1 METITTQGMEEVLNQ
16 IELADPKK
24 HVGEINNVVF
34 DGLGLV
40 RKSVAQGIESVIPY
54 RQGKDYHQ
62 HGMLRGKQYGPLKDD
77 VKRSVSK
84 DASGGSVSIYSRSD
98 TANRWCVLQW
108 LNAGTL
114 ERTTGGRTKIG
125 KEGKTKFTAHP
136 GGSNQYNRGSIKALN
151 FFMPSAQSGVGAAE
165 TYILNET
172 IKILTK
178 Q

>member
-1 METITTQGMEEVLNQ
+1 MEAITTQGMEEVLNQ
-16 IELADPKK
+16 IELADPKN

-62 HGMLRGKQYGPLKDD
+62 HGVLRGKQYGPLKDD

-84 DASGGSVSIYSRSD
+84 DASGGSVSIYSPKNGD
-98 TANRWCVLQW
+98 NRWCVLQW

-114 ERTTGGRTKIG
+114 QRTTGGRTRIG
-125 KEGKTKFTAHP
+125 KNGETKFVKN
-136 GGSNQYNRGSIKALN
+136 GGQQGNRGSIKALN
-151 FFMPSAQSGVGAAE
+151 FFLPSAQSGVGAAE

>member
-1 METITTQGMEEVLNQ
+1 MEAITTQGMEEVLNQ
-16 IELADPKK
+16 IELADPQK

-34 DGLGLV
+34 DGLAIV

-62 HGMLRGKQYGPLKDD
+62 HGMLRGKEYGPLKDD

-114 ERTTGGRTKIG
+114 ERTTGGRTRIG
-125 KEGKTKFTAHP
+125 KNGETKFVKN
-136 GGSNQYNRGSIKALN
+136 GGQQGNRGSIKALN

>member
-1 METITTQGMEEVLNQ
+1 MEEVLNQ
-16 IELADPKK
+16 IELVDPKN

-62 HGMLRGKQYGPLKDD
+62 HGMLRGKEYGPLKDD

-84 DASGGSVSIYSRSD
+84 DASGGSVSIYSPKNGD
-98 TANRWCVLQW
+98 NRWCVLQW

-114 ERTTGGRTKIG
+114 QRTTGGRTRIG
-125 KEGKTKFTAHP
+125 KNGETKFVKN
-136 GGSNQYNRGSIKALN
+136 GGQQGNRGSIKALN

>member
-1 METITTQGMEEVLNQ
+1 METITTQGMEEVLHQ
-16 IELADPKK
+16 IELADPQK

-84 DASGGSVSIYSRSD
+84 DASGGSVSIYSPKNGD
-98 TANRWCVLQW
+98 NRWCVLQW

-114 ERTTGGRTKIG
+114 QRTTGGRTRIG
-125 KEGKTKFTAHP
+125 KNGETKFVANYN
-136 GGSNQYNRGSIKALN
+136 GSKQGNRGSLQALN

>member
-1 METITTQGMEEVLNQ
+1 MEAITTQGMEEVLNQ
-16 IELADPKK
+16 IELADPQK

-34 DGLGLV
+34 NGLGLI
-40 RKSVAQGIESVIPY
+40 RKSVAQGIGSVIPY

-84 DASGGSVSIYSRSD
+84 DASGGSVSIYSPK
-98 TANRWCVLQW
+98 N
-108 LNAGTL
+108 G
-114 ERTTGGRTKIG
+114 E
-125 KEGKTKFTAHP
+125 TKFVKN
-136 GGSNQYNRGSIKALN
+136 GGQQGNRGSLQALD
-151 FFMPSAQSGVGAAE
+151 FFLPSAQSGIGGAE

>member
-1 METITTQGMEEVLNQ
+1 MEEVLNQ
-16 IELADPKK
+16 IELVDPKN

-34 DGLGLV
+34 GGLGLV
-40 RKSVAQGIESVIPY
+40 RKAVAQGIESVIPY

-62 HGMLRGKQYGPLKDD
+62 HGMLRGKEYGPLKDD

-84 DASGGSVSIYSRSD
+84 DASGGSVSIYSPKNGD
-98 TANRWCVLQW
+98 NRWCVLQW

-114 ERTTGGRTKIG
+114 QRTTGGRTRIG
-125 KEGKTKFTAHP
+125 KNGETKFVKN
-136 GGSNQYNRGSIKALN
+136 GGQQGNRGSIKALN

>member
-16 IELADPKK
+16 IELADPKN

-62 HGMLRGKQYGPLKDD
+62 HGMLRGKTYGPLKDD

-84 DASGGSVSIYSRSD
+84 DASGGSVSIYSPKNGD
-98 TANRWCVLQW
+98 NRWCVLQW

-114 ERTTGGRTKIG
+114 QRTTGGRTRIG
-125 KEGKTKFTAHP
+125 KNGETKFVKN
-136 GGSNQYNRGSIKALN
+136 GGQQGNRGSIKALN
-151 FFMPSAQSGVGAAE
+151 FFLPSAQSGVGAAE

-178 Q
+178 

>member
-1 METITTQGMEEVLNQ
+1 MEEVLNQ
-16 IELADPKK
+16 IELIDPKN

-62 HGMLRGKQYGPLKDD
+62 HGMLRGKEYGPLKDD

-84 DASGGSVSIYSRSD
+84 DASGGSVSIYSPKNGD
-98 TANRWCVLQW
+98 NRWCVLQW

-114 ERTTGGRTKIG
+114 QRTTGGRTRIG
-125 KEGKTKFTAHP
+125 KNGETKFVKN
-136 GGSNQYNRGSIKALN
+136 GGQQGNRGSIKALN

>member
-1 METITTQGMEEVLNQ
+1 MEAITTQGMEEVLNQ
-16 IELADPKK
+16 IEMSDPKN
-24 HVGEINNVVF
+24 HVGEINDVVF

-84 DASGGSVSIYSRSD
+84 DASGGSVSIYSPKNGD
-98 TANRWCVLQW
+98 NRWCVLQW

-114 ERTTGGRTKIG
+114 QRTTGGRTRIG
-125 KEGKTKFTAHP
+125 KNGETKFVKN
-136 GGSNQYNRGSIKALN
+136 GGQQGNRGSIKALN

>member
-1 METITTQGMEEVLNQ
+1 ME
-16 IELADPKK
+16 
-24 HVGEINNVVF
+24 F

-62 HGMLRGKQYGPLKDD
+62 HGMLRGKEYGPLKDD

-84 DASGGSVSIYSRSD
+84 DASGGSVSIYSPKNGD
-98 TANRWCVLQW
+98 NRWCVLQW

-114 ERTTGGRTKIG
+114 QRTTGGRTRIG
-125 KEGKTKFTAHP
+125 KNGETKFVKN
-136 GGSNQYNRGSIKALN
+136 GGQQGNRGSIKALN

>member
-1 METITTQGMEEVLNQ
+1 MEAITTQGMEEVLNQ
-16 IELADPKK
+16 IELADPKN

-40 RKSVAQGIESVIPY
+40 RKAVAQGIESVIPY

-62 HGMLRGKQYGPLKDD
+62 HGMLRGKEYGPLKDD

-84 DASGGSVSIYSRSD
+84 DASGGSVSIYSPKNGD
-98 TANRWCVLQW
+98 NRWCVLQW

-114 ERTTGGRTKIG
+114 QRTTGGRTRIG
-125 KEGKTKFTAHP
+125 KNGETKFVKN
-136 GGSNQYNRGSIKALN
+136 GGQQGNRGSIKALN

>member
-16 IELADPKK
+16 IELADPQK

-34 DGLGLV
+34 NGLGLV
-40 RKSVAQGIESVIPY
+40 RKAVAQGIESVIPY

-84 DASGGSVSIYSRSD
+84 DASGGSVSIYSPKNGD
-98 TANRWCVLQW
+98 NRWCVLQW

-114 ERTTGGRTKIG
+114 QRTTGGRTRIG
-125 KEGKTKFTAHP
+125 KNGETKFVKN
-136 GGSNQYNRGSIKALN
+136 GGQQGNRGSIKALN

>member
-1 METITTQGMEEVLNQ
+1 MEEVLNQ
-16 IELADPKK
+16 IELADPQK

-84 DASGGSVSIYSRSD
+84 DASGGSVSIYSPKNGD
-98 TANRWCVLQW
+98 NRWCVLQW

-114 ERTTGGRTKIG
+114 ERTTGGRTRIG
-125 KEGKTKFTAHP
+125 KNGETKFVKN
-136 GGSNQYNRGSIKALN
+136 GGQQGNRGSIKALN

>member
-1 METITTQGMEEVLNQ
+1 MEAITTQGMEEVLNQ
-16 IELADPKK
+16 IELADPQK

-84 DASGGSVSIYSRSD
+84 DASGGSVSIYSPKNGD
-98 TANRWCVLQW
+98 NRWCVLQW

-114 ERTTGGRTKIG
+114 QRTTGGRTRIG
-125 KEGKTKFTAHP
+125 KNGETKFVKN
-136 GGSNQYNRGSIKALN
+136 GGQQGNRGSIKALN
-151 FFMPSAQSGVGAAE
+151 FFMPSAQSSVGAAE

>member
-1 METITTQGMEEVLNQ
+1 MEAITTQGMEEVLNQ
-16 IELADPKK
+16 IELVDPKN

-62 HGMLRGKQYGPLKDD
+62 HGMLRGKEYGPLKDD

-84 DASGGSVSIYSRSD
+84 DASGGSVSIYSPKNGD
-98 TANRWCVLQW
+98 NRWCVLQW

-114 ERTTGGRTKIG
+114 QRTTGGRTRIG
-125 KEGKTKFTAHP
+125 KNGETKFVKN
-136 GGSNQYNRGSIKALN
+136 GGQQGNRGSIKALN

>member
-1 METITTQGMEEVLNQ
+1 MEEVLNQ
-16 IELADPKK
+16 IELADPQK

-34 DGLGLV
+34 NGLGLI
-40 RKSVAQGIESVIPY
+40 RKSVAQGIGSVIPY

-84 DASGGSVSIYSRSD
+84 DASGGSVSIYSPKNGD
-98 TANRWCVLQW
+98 NRWCVLQW

-114 ERTTGGRTKIG
+114 QRTTGGRTRIG
-125 KEGKTKFTAHP
+125 KNGETKFVKN
-136 GGSNQYNRGSIKALN
+136 GGQQGNRGSIKALN
-151 FFMPSAQSGVGAAE
+151 FFMPSAQSGVGATE

>member
-16 IELADPKK
+16 IELADPKN

-84 DASGGSVSIYSRSD
+84 DASGGSVSI
-98 TANRWCVLQW
+98 
-108 LNAGTL
+108 
-114 ERTTGGRTKIG
+114 
-125 KEGKTKFTAHP
+125 
-136 GGSNQYNRGSIKALN
+136 
-151 FFMPSAQSGVGAAE
+151 
-165 TYILNET
+165 
-172 IKILTK
+172 
-178 Q
+178 

>member
-1 METITTQGMEEVLNQ
+1 MEEVLNQ

-62 HGMLRGKQYGPLKDD
+62 HGVLRGKQYGPLKDD

-84 DASGGSVSIYSRSD
+84 DASGGSVSIYSPKNGD
-98 TANRWCVLQW
+98 NRWCVLQW

-114 ERTTGGRTKIG
+114 ERTTGGRTRIG
-125 KEGKTKFTAHP
+125 KNGETKFVKN
-136 GGSNQYNRGSIKALN
+136 GGQQGNRGSIKALN

>member
-1 METITTQGMEEVLNQ
+1 MEAITTQGMEEVLNQ
-16 IELADPKK
+16 IEMSDPKK

-84 DASGGSVSIYSRSD
+84 DASGGSVSIYSPKNGE
-98 TANRWCVLQW
+98 NRWCVLQW

-114 ERTTGGRTKIG
+114 QRTTGGRTRIG
-125 KEGKTKFTAHP
+125 KNGETKFVKN
-136 GGSNQYNRGSIKALN
+136 GGQQGNRGSIKALN

>member
-16 IELADPKK
+16 IELADPKN

-40 RKSVAQGIESVIPY
+40 RKAVAQGIESVIPY
-54 RQGKDYHQ
+54 RQGKDYHR

-84 DASGGSVSIYSRSD
+84 DASGGSVSIYSPKNGD
-98 TANRWCVLQW
+98 NRWCVLQW

-114 ERTTGGRTKIG
+114 QRTTGGRTRIG
-125 KEGKTKFTAHP
+125 KNGETKFVKN
-136 GGSNQYNRGSIKALN
+136 GGQQGNRGSIKALN

>member
-1 METITTQGMEEVLNQ
+1 METITTRGMEEVLNQ
-16 IELADPKK
+16 IELVDPKN

-40 RKSVAQGIESVIPY
+40 RKAVAQGIESVIPY

-84 DASGGSVSIYSRSD
+84 DASGGSVSIYSPKNGD
-98 TANRWCVLQW
+98 NRWCVLQW

-114 ERTTGGRTKIG
+114 QRTTGGRTRIG
-125 KEGKTKFTAHP
+125 KNGETKFVKN
-136 GGSNQYNRGSIKALN
+136 GGQQGNRGSIKALN
-151 FFMPSAQSGVGAAE
+151 FFLPSAQSGVGAAE

>member
-1 METITTQGMEEVLNQ
+1 MEAITTQGMEEVLNQ
-16 IELADPKK
+16 IELVDPKN

-40 RKSVAQGIESVIPY
+40 RKAVAQGIESVIPY

-84 DASGGSVSIYSRSD
+84 DASGGSVSIYSPKNGD
-98 TANRWCVLQW
+98 NRWCVLQW

-114 ERTTGGRTKIG
+114 QRTTGGRTRIG
-125 KEGKTKFTAHP
+125 KNGETKFVKN
-136 GGSNQYNRGSIKALN
+136 GGQQGNRGSIKALN
-151 FFMPSAQSGVGAAE
+151 FFLPSAQSGVGAAE

-178 Q
+178 T

>member
-40 RKSVAQGIESVIPY
+40 RKVVAQGIESVIPY

-62 HGMLRGKQYGPLKDD
+62 HGMLRGKEYGPLKDD

-84 DASGGSVSIYSRSD
+84 DASGGSVSIYSPKNGD
-98 TANRWCVLQW
+98 NRWCVLQW

-114 ERTTGGRTKIG
+114 QRTTGGRTRIG
-125 KEGKTKFTAHP
+125 KNGETKFVKN
-136 GGSNQYNRGSIKALN
+136 GGQQGNRGSIKALN

>member
-1 METITTQGMEEVLNQ
+1 MEEVLNQ
-16 IELADPKK
+16 IEMSDPKK

-62 HGMLRGKQYGPLKDD
+62 HGMLRGKTYGPLKDD

-84 DASGGSVSIYSRSD
+84 DASGGSVSIYSPKNGE
-98 TANRWCVLQW
+98 NRWCVLQW

-114 ERTTGGRTKIG
+114 QRTTGGRTRIG
-125 KEGKTKFTAHP
+125 KNGETKFVKN
-136 GGSNQYNRGSIKALN
+136 GGQQGNRGSIKALN
-151 FFMPSAQSGVGAAE
+151 FFLPSAQSGVGAAE

>member
-1 METITTQGMEEVLNQ
+1 MEAITTQGMEEVLNQ
-16 IELADPKK
+16 IELADPQQ

-34 DGLGLV
+34 NGLAIV

-62 HGMLRGKQYGPLKDD
+62 HGMLRGKTYGPLKDD
-77 VKRSVSK
+77 VKRAVSK
-84 DASGGSVSIYSRSD
+84 DASGGSVSIYSPKNGD
-98 TANRWCVLQW
+98 NRWCVLQW

-114 ERTTGGRTKIG
+114 QRTTGGRTRIG
-125 KEGKTKFTAHP
+125 KNGETKFVKN
-136 GGSNQYNRGSIKALN
+136 GSQVGNRGSLQALN
-151 FFMPSAQSGVGAAE
+151 FFLPSAQSGIGGAE